1 MKRSEIKRRPL
12 ADTVLATLEPEA
24 KVYRELDGNG
34 LYFRVKP
41 SGSKS
46 WELRYKSPDTG
57 KWSWYGL
64 GSYTDLS
71 GARARKEASRVQDLI
86 RDGIDPV
93 KKRRADLEATD
104 AAKANTFRRAAEYWY
119 QHKADNGRRAQTLKG
134 MRLALDRDILPVIG
148 DRPIGSLSHPDCVG
162 IQETIEK
169 RGAFN
174 TAEKV
179 RGWLREI
186 FGMAVAKGWC
196 FSNPA
201 AEMHRVAAQAPKE
214 KQLAHLYESELPDF
228 LRALR
233 TAPSRTL
240 VATAAW
246 MTVYTAS
253 RPGMVRQ
260 AEWSEIDLDNALWSI
275 PGEKMKMHLPHL
287 APLPTQVVDLLRELK
302 RTTGRGK
309 WVFPSNGPKN
319 PVLSDNSINKC
330 FALIG
335 YKGRMTGHG
344 SRHTFKTL
352 VSEHGWN
359 TVWSERHL
367 AHVKKGEEA
376 TYDKAQYLAPRRI
389 MTQWYADY
397 LDALQAGMTK
407 QIQAEF
413 DSRVNV
419 LGENI
424 VELVR
429 RA

>member
-1 MKRSEIKRRPL
+1 MKRSQIKRRPL
-12 ADTVLATLEPEA
+12 ADTVLATLEPEDKA
-24 KVYRELDGNG
+24 YRVADGGG

-41 SGSKS
+41 NGSKS
-46 WELRYKSPDTG
+46 WELRYKAPDTS
-57 KWSWYGL
+57 KWTWYGL
-64 GSYTDLS
+64 GSYTELS
-71 GARARKEASRVQDLI
+71 GSKARKKALEAQDLL
-86 RDGIDPV
+86 REGIDPA
-93 KKRRADLEATD
+93 KQRRAQKAAED
-104 AAKANTFRRAAEYWY
+104 AARANTFRRAAEYWY
-119 QHKADNGRRAQTLKG
+119 EHKEKNGRRAATLKG
-134 MRLALDRDILPVIG
+134 MRLALDRDILPAIG
-148 DRPIGSLSHPDCVG
+148 DRPIGTLEHPDCVA
-162 IQETIEK
+162 IQEAIEA
-169 RGAFN
+169 RGAHN

-201 AEMHRVAAQAPKE
+201 SEMHRVAAQAPKE
-214 KQLAHLYESELPDF
+214 KQLPHLYESELPAF

-233 TAPSRTL
+233 QTPSRTL

-246 MTVYTAS
+246 MTVLTAS

-287 APLPTQVVDLLRELK
+287 APLPTQVVELLRELK
-302 RTTGRGK
+302 RTTGRSK

-335 YKGRMTGHG
+335 YKGKMTGHG

-352 VSEHGWN
+352 VSEHGWK
-359 TVWSERHL
+359 TEWSERHL

-389 MTQWYADY
+389 MIQWYADY
-397 LDALQAGMTK
+397 LEALEAGMTPE
-407 QIQAEF
+407 IQAEF